1 MQLCADGGNEMKK
14 VEKIELAEK
23 CFKKIKGLNLRATI
37 TGFWI
42 VLPPTTPKELF
53 MDMAKCDTEHLIKLI
68 KNDSTQSA

>member
-1 MQLCADGGNEMKK
+1 MQLCADGETKMKK
-14 VEKIELAEK
+14 AEKIELAEK
-23 CFKKIKGLNLRATI
+23 CFKKIKELNLTATI

-42 VLPPTTPKELF
+42 VLPPTTPKEIF